1 MGGLPSSN
9 PMVNTYN
16 FVVKLHQAH
25 FAVVVDDEDPL
36 DHDLP
41 VVTRYSGSSYSYFFL
56 KNASFLNFKM
66 AFDTF
71 TIDTL

>member
-1 MGGLPSSN
+1 MGGLLSSN

-41 VVTRYSGSSYSYFFL
+41 VVTRLQQRQFLLVFFSKKREL
-56 KNASFLNFKM
+56 FK
-66 AFDTF
+66 F
-71 TIDTL
+71 